1 MWEKER
7 KRLGETK
14 IERII
19 KVIAFVAALGER
31 M

>member
-19 KVIAFVAALGER
+19 IVIAFVAALGER